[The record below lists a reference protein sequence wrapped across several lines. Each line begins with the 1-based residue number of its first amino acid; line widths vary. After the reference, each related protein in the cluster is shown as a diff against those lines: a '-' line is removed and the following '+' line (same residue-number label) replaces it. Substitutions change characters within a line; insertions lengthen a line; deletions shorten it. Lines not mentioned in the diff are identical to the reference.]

1 MSLLDDV
8 GGVFAGLGDL
18 AAPATLTRTV
28 PGAYDPV
35 TGTNGAPTVTNCA
48 TSAVLDSSSLKTLGF
63 VFGDGLVQGGDIGA
77 MIPAKGLT
85 FDPAPGDT
93 LTVLGWAYVVIAV
106 QPTFAGAVPVF
117 HKLLVR
123 K

>member
-35 TGTNGAPTVTNCA
+35 TGTNGASTVTNC
-48 TSAVLDSSSLKTLGF
+48 SVKAVLDGASQKSLGSK
-63 VFGDGLVQGGDIGA
+63 FGEGLVQGGDLQA
-77 MIPAKGLT
+77 
-85 FDPAPGDT
+85 DDV
-93 LTVLGWAYVVIAV
+93 LTVNGWGYAVIAV
-106 QPTFAGAVPVF
+106 RPTFAGSVAV
-117 HKLLVR
+117 LLSILVR